1 MVQDEKLTRQDKDF
15 IKELFSV
22 SDKIA
27 DKIIEGKSFYNPI
40 NEKVQTKESLLKG
53 NFEGRAD
60 KIQKWINTEEKRIE
74 KFPGY
79 DGIEPFIAFSK
90 DTVAMMKAH
99 SKELNKGDQK
109 SQAMGPPSPREK
121 EIIGLLRQYDQMKG
135 KHPDAVLLFRVKNT
149 YQSFREDA
157 LKSQTI
163 LEIPV
168 KNENIKG
175 QSVPVTSFPHHA
187 LDTYLPKLVRAG
199 QRVAICEQLEDP
211 KIKKK
216 EDTDRKISELV
227 SPAEKPIQ
235 QPIKQPY
242 MPGKK
247 KEEAVM
253 EAPKPTNKV
262 ENKSEQ
268 TQEAKTERK
277 QRPPQMVT
285 VNGDKVTHG
294 HAFQST
300 VNNQDWYFT
309 AKINGEQ
316 LKPQKMDPADLAAF
330 KKKEITVPQLM
341 EKYYPTKLQEKVPEV
356 AFKTPNVIA
365 GPNGNLTVEKFNVYK
380 EKDAERADYGK
391 YKFYAK
397 VGDQQMSVVPS
408 KHDLNAYFDRTMTP
422 GQLVEKNFGERLHL
436 KSAYEKYQNPPGME
450 PGSGR
455 VTKDRNDGKWYVS
468 ADLGEKGKT
477 SKKEISFDDGY
488 SLFKAK
494 TATRDQLAV
503 KHLGTEIKSIIANPV
518 KQEKSQAM
526 KM

>member
-1 MVQDEKLTRQDKDF
+1 
-15 IKELFSV
+15 
-22 SDKIA
+22 
-27 DKIIEGKSFYNPI
+27 
-40 NEKVQTKESLLKG
+40 
-53 NFEGRAD
+53 
-60 KIQKWINTEEKRIE
+60 
-74 KFPGY
+74 
-79 DGIEPFIAFSK
+79 
-90 DTVAMMKAH
+90 MMKQF
-99 SKELNKGDQK
+99 E
-109 SQAMGPPSPREK
+109 E
-121 EIIGLLRQYDQMKG
+121 MKK
-135 KHPDAVLLFRVKNT
+135 KHPDAVLLFRVGDFYESYKQDAEKASKILDLNVIN
-149 YQSFREDA
+149 RKVGKEDV
-157 LKSQTI
+157 KTI
-163 LEIPV
+163 
-168 KNENIKG
+168 G
-175 QSVPVTSFPHHA
+175 FPHHA

-199 QRVAICEQLEDP
+199 SRVAICEQLEDP
-211 KIKKK
+211 KIRKKTEKK
-216 EDTDRKISELV
+216 ESIKSTSKTSV
-227 SPAEKPIQ
+227 KYEKKDESLKEP
-235 QPIKQPY
+235 K
-242 MPGKK
+242 MPRKK

-253 EAPKPTNKV
+253 EAPVTTKTESKKTAK
-262 ENKSEQ
+262 KSEKVPEQ
-268 TQEAKTERK
+268 KTEQAQEAKQERK
-277 QRPPQMVT
+277 PREPQMVT

-300 VNNQDWYFT
+300 LNKEDWYFT

-356 AFKTPNVIA
+356 AFNTPNVIA
-365 GPNGNLTVEKFNVYK
+365 GPNGNLTIDKFNVYK
-380 EKDAERADYGK
+380 EKDVERADFGK

-397 VGDQQMSVVPS
+397 VGDQQMSVIPS
-408 KHDLNAYFDRTMTP
+408 KQDLNAYFDRTMTP

-468 ADLGEKGKT
+468 ADLGEKGRT

-503 KHLGTEIKSIIANPV
+503 KHLGAEIQSMIANPV
-518 KQEKSQAM
+518 KQEKSQSM

>member
-1 MVQDEKLTRQDKDF
+1 MAE
-15 IKELFSV
+15 S
-22 SDKIA
+22 KINSRA
-27 DKIIEGKSFYNPI
+27 G
-40 NEKVQTKESLLKG
+40 SL
-53 NFEGRAD
+53 
-60 KIQKWINTEEKRIE
+60 
-74 KFPGY
+74 P
-79 DGIEPFIAFSK
+79 S
-90 DTVAMMKAH
+90 MMKQF
-99 SKELNKGDQK
+99 E
-109 SQAMGPPSPREK
+109 E
-121 EIIGLLRQYDQMKG
+121 MKK
-135 KHPDAVLLFRVKNT
+135 KHPDAVLLFRVGDFYESYKQDAEKASKILDLNVIN
-149 YQSFREDA
+149 RKVGKEDV
-157 LKSQTI
+157 KTI
-163 LEIPV
+163 
-168 KNENIKG
+168 G
-175 QSVPVTSFPHHA
+175 FPHHA

-199 QRVAICEQLEDP
+199 SRVAICEQLEDP
-211 KIKKK
+211 KIRKKTEKK
-216 EDTDRKISELV
+216 ESIKSTSKTSV
-227 SPAEKPIQ
+227 KYEKKDESLKEP
-235 QPIKQPY
+235 K
-242 MPGKK
+242 MPRKK

-253 EAPKPTNKV
+253 EAPVTTKTESKKTAK
-262 ENKSEQ
+262 KSEKVPEQ
-268 TQEAKTERK
+268 KTEQAQEAKQERK
-277 QRPPQMVT
+277 PREPQMVT

-300 VNNQDWYFT
+300 LNKEDWYFT

-356 AFKTPNVIA
+356 AFNTPNVIA
-365 GPNGNLTVEKFNVYK
+365 GPNGNLTIDKFNVYK
-380 EKDAERADYGK
+380 EKDVERADFGK

-397 VGDQQMSVVPS
+397 VGDQQMSVIPS
-408 KHDLNAYFDRTMTP
+408 KQDLNAYFDRTMTP

-468 ADLGEKGKT
+468 ADLGEKGRT

-503 KHLGTEIKSIIANPV
+503 KHLGAEIQSMIANPV
-518 KQEKSQAM
+518 KQEKSQSM